1 MSSQRPAALVLSP
14 ADEVAVALR
23 DLAPGETIELA
34 DRALRVHDPVPAGH
48 KLAIGAIGRGALVHK
63 YGEPIG
69 RATEDI
75 AAGEHVHVHN
85 LVSARLP
92 GQDA

>member
-1 MSSQRPAALVLSP
+1 MSLQRPAVLVLSP
-14 ADEVAVALR
+14 GDEVAVALR
-23 DLAPGETIELA
+23 DLGSGETIEVA
-34 DRALRVHDPVPAGH
+34 DRALRVRDPIPAGH
-48 KLAIGAIGRGALVHK
+48 KLALGAIGRGALVHK

-69 RATEDI
+69 RATGDI